1 MIRVLGKQ
9 LKKNIIAMLFLLL
22 KIRIETTR
30 LDLILNLKR
39 EWIKKHKR
47 WKYLK
52 ISGRILKLCKSVNW
66 ILGVHLERLI
76 FKRFLIDLEKTE
88 VSRSWSILI

>member
-1 MIRVLGKQ
+1 MKIDKSFEEKIEKEYFFLRVLNGCW
-9 LKKNIIAMLFLLL
+9 IMLFLLL

-39 EWIKKHKR
+39 EWIKRHKR

-52 ISGRILKLCKSVNW
+52 ISGRILK
-66 ILGVHLERLI
+66 
-76 FKRFLIDLEKTE
+76 
-88 VSRSWSILI
+88 